1 MTDELFAAACAARDR
16 AHAPYSKFKV
26 GAAIVGES
34 GRIFTGCNVEN
45 AAYPEGWCADT
56 SAIAALVMAGDTKII
71 EVLVVG
77 ISPEPVTPC
86 GGCRQRI
93 REFAT
98 PTTTIHIAAPDGV
111 QQSMTLADL
120 LPQSFGPDNL
130 S

>member
-1 MTDELFAAACAARDR
+1 
-16 AHAPYSKFKV
+16 
-26 GAAIVGES
+26 
-34 GRIFTGCNVEN
+34 
-45 AAYPEGWCADT
+45 
-56 SAIAALVMAGDTKII
+56 
-71 EVLVVG
+71 G